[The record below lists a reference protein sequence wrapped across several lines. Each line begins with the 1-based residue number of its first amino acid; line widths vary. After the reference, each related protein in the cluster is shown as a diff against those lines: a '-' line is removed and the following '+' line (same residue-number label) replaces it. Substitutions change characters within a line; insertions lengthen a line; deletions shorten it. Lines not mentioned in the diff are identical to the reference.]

1 MRRITLTQIRRI
13 AEFTQ
18 EFTDS
23 AFRSSGIGGDLGHG
37 ARYSEGTSH
46 KIWFGK
52 SGGRTHYAAYMIGFA
67 LEWARL
73 SGQEIPDDMRELM
86 VEVECSFARRYEA
99 AAMDTMFDGRA
110 MAESRYLRRFTRTVT
125 NSNEDSFLVRYVPV
139 SAAGQPV
146 LEFYDTAYDHTR
158 FGQFTGGRYDLA
170 LMLSHPDG
178 FGLDLYGGEPK
189 WNVSAANMQ
198 EIKTWLRRE
207 FSDN

>member
-1 MRRITLTQIRRI
+1 MRRITLTQIRKI
-13 AEFTQ
+13 AHFTT

-23 AFRSSGIGGDLGHG
+23 AFRYSGIGGDLGHG
-37 ARYSEGTSH
+37 ARYFEGTSQ
-46 KIWFGK
+46 KVWLGK

-73 SGQEIPDDMRELM
+73 SGNAIPDDMRELM

-99 AAMDTMFDGRA
+99 AAMDTMLDGRS

-125 NSNEDSFLVRYVPV
+125 NSNGDSFLVRWVPGTPDTV
-139 SAAGQPV
+139 
-146 LEFYDTAYDHTR
+146 EFYDTEHQHSL
-158 FGQFTGGRYDLA
+158 FGQFTGGRYHVAD
-170 LMLSHPDG
+170 MLNHSPDA
-178 FGLDLYGGEPK
+178 GLVLHGGVPQ
-189 WNVSAANMQ
+189 WQVSAANMQ